1 MINKSTST
9 KKLDILNLF
18 YSLGAVVI
26 LIGVIAKLLEWEV
39 QDIFMTVG
47 LTMEAI
53 VFGVSSIRFITKE
66 KDPETPATSIDNQF
80 HQEALKVASFETD
93 KVNDQLIH
101 SYVLPQTIDIN
112 SAPQSISFPKGLS
125 FPQSDI
131 NNVAEAKQPIEQFAP
146 DLLWQLD
153 KLGIIS
159 FPKDIFYQPEWAS
172 LNEEQYALV
181 SQLFLDLFGKK
192 VVPQKNIPLLK
203 SYDIRLPESG
213 IGELSIQNPVSIN
226 EEGLKALLLAFK
238 PYRYKGFFDL
248 FVLYTE
254 GKNHFIR
261 SAGVNE
267 KQVFAGSS
275 LALENYCKKFHAKEL
290 IVSPALDFLAPFV
303 KLKNEILLDLL
314 IKQFDKQNADALEL
328 MVQILFDKNDQTK
341 IFFLDKFKSII
352 YLSDDKASLKQ
363 IQSIILLLASF
374 SNKHVAKD
382 IFGKILIIPRSD
394 GKNFKL
400 EEKLPLKVTNIR
412 LGDNKVFEFKDLFD
426 EQYIQHCHSML
437 QLQQQLIDLK
447 FIDFSILMDLF
458 DADKEDT
465 VKEVYNKYNNYINKY
480 EATPNA
486 LQIEFALLCKTI
498 LNK

>member
-53 VFGVSSIRFITKE
+53 VFAVSSIKFIKQE
-66 KDPETPATSIDNQF
+66 QVSETAVTTIDNQF
-80 HQEALKVASFETD
+80 HQDALKVTSFETE
-93 KVNDQLIH
+93 KVNNQLIH

-112 SAPQSISFPKGLS
+112 SAPQSISFPQGLS

-131 NNVAEAKQPIEQFAP
+131 NNVIEAKQPIEQFAP

-159 FPKDIFYQPEWAS
+159 FPKDIFYQPEWAT
-172 LNEEQYALV
+172 LNDEQYAMV

-213 IGELSIQNPVSIN
+213 IGELNIQNPVIIT

-267 KQVFAGSS
+267 RQVFAGRS
-275 LALENYCKKFHAKEL
+275 LALEKYCKTFHSKEL
-290 IVSPALDFLAPFV
+290 IVSPALDFLAPFI

-314 IKQFDKQNADALEL
+314 IKQFDKQNLDALAL
-328 MVQILFDKNDQTK
+328 MVQVLFDKNDQTK
-341 IFFLDKFKSII
+341 LFFLDKFKTIE
-352 YLSDDKASLKQ
+352 YHSDNNTSLKQ

-382 IFGKILIIPRSD
+382 VFKRILIIPQAN
-394 GKNFKL
+394 GKDFKL

-412 LGDNKVFEFKDLFD
+412 LSDNKVFEFKDLFD
-426 EQYIQHCHSML
+426 ELYIQHCQSML
-437 QLQQQLIDLK
+437 NLH
-447 FIDFSILMDLF
+447 S
-458 DADKEDT
+458 
-465 VKEVYNKYNNYINKY
+465 N
-480 EATPNA
+480 
-486 LQIEFALLCKTI
+486 
-498 LNK
+498 